1 MTQIGA
7 YKHPDLFIAFNSGI
21 HCFLESWIPTLV
33 SILNAQVP
41 LCLTSHDEEDHKKQ
55 YQIFQNLHQT
65 SQDCSMSFESLVDPM
80 ENPFYCYRVRL
91 RTVKQLA
98 LYNSKLFVVKGVKGV
113 CYGILQKG
121 GKIHG
126 ITCT

>member
-21 HCFLESWIPTLV
+21 HCFLDSWIPTLV

-55 YQIFQNLHQT
+55 FQVFQNLCQP
-65 SQDCSMSFESLVDPM
+65 SPGLMGFEILVDPI
-80 ENPFYCYRVRL
+80 ENPFFCYRVRL

-98 LYNSKLFVVKGVKGV
+98 LYNSKLFVVKGVKGI
-113 CYGILQKG
+113 CYGISQTG

-126 ITCT
+126 IAWK